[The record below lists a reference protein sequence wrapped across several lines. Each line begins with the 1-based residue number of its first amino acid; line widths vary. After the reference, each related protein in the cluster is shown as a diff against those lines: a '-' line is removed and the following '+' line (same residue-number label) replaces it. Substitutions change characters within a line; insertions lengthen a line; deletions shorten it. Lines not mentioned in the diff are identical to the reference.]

1 MSHSR
6 YQLFSFCMDSLNFF
20 FIYHMAQTGA
30 DPEIQNG
37 RPNYRAKFFL
47 TIKLVKK
54 TKQLTIKAGNHDMVF
69 VCKAIKSLLY
79 G

>member
-1 MSHSR
+1 
-6 YQLFSFCMDSLNFF
+6 
-20 FIYHMAQTGA
+20 MAQTGA